1 MALDLKRLHPDCR
14 NICIKP
20 IYPMNSKT
28 NLNFNIMKT
37 FSFFIIGLSLLF
49 FCNKGLCHANSDG
62 QTGSPNNTSATNT
75 LHILSSPELN
85 KLATNW
91 VDEFGKVN
99 PSLKIAVK
107 DLPENQVP
115 ESSFLSFIS
124 DQNRELINDDTK
136 WKMVIG
142 RDAVVPIINAKNPLL
157 NEIYDQ
163 GISTEK
169 LVQLIANPEKQ
180 EWKSLIS
187 TDQNSSIHYHIVDN
201 PAIKTAIQ
209 NFAKNNLVANN
220 TTLVATAEELLSVV
234 QKDIYAIG
242 FCKLTD
248 VRDAN
253 TNDFRSNIKILPIDK
268 NKNGRL
274 DSFENIYANMDAFT
288 RGVWIG
294 KHPRALCGNIY
305 AVATSKPTD
314 KNALNFLSWINT
326 DGQKYLNTNGYS
338 YLTSVEKQA
347 NLDVLAIPELL
358 VDQAERPL
366 MSRTWLMVIIAFVAA
381 VIILAGARRYAKDR
395 KANVP
400 DEDIEITPA
409 FDENSIL
416 APKGI
421 YFDKSHTWAF
431 MQQDGNVKVGLDDF
445 LQHITG
451 SITRIKMKEPGEKVR
466 KGEKILTIIQNGKQ
480 LNISSPI
487 SGIIREQNRN
497 LTTNSSIVNA
507 APYAEGWVY
516 LIEPK
521 NWLREIQFLFMAE
534 KYKEW
539 LQNEFIRL
547 KDFLAASV
555 RSNTNVYAH
564 VILQDGGELTD
575 NVLADLGPEVW
586 EDFQNNFINTA
597 K

>member
-1 MALDLKRLHPDCR
+1 
-14 NICIKP
+14 
-20 IYPMNSKT
+20 
-28 NLNFNIMKT
+28 MKT

-49 FCNKGLCHANSDG
+49 FCNKGLCNAIADG
-62 QTGSPNNTSATNT
+62 QTGSPNKTSAANT
-75 LHILSSPELN
+75 LNILSSPELS

-91 VDEFGKVN
+91 ADEYGKTN
-99 PSLKIAVK
+99 PSLKVTIK
-107 DLPENQVP
+107 ELPENRVTVGN
-115 ESSFLSFIS
+115 SLCFIS
-124 DQNRELINDDTK
+124 DQNQELLNDETK

-142 RDAVVPIINAKNPLL
+142 RDAVVPIINAKNQLL
-157 NEIYDQ
+157 NEIYLQ

-169 LVQLIANPEKQ
+169 LAQLLANPEKQ
-180 EWKSLIS
+180 NWNSLVS
-187 TDQNSSIHYHIVDN
+187 NNQNSPIHLYIIDN
-201 PAIKTAIQ
+201 PAIKTAVQ
-209 NFAKNNLVANN
+209 NFAKTNFIAGN
-220 TTLVATAEELLSVV
+220 TALVATAEELLSAI

-253 TNDFRSNIKILPIDK
+253 TNDFIANIKILPIDK

-305 AVATSKPTD
+305 AAATSKPTD
-314 KNALNFLSWINT
+314 KNALNFLSWINA

-338 YLTSVEKQA
+338 YLASVEKQA
-347 NLDVLAIPELL
+347 NLEALSNPEML
-358 VDQAERPL
+358 VDQAEKPL

-381 VIILAGARRYAKDR
+381 AIIIAGAMRYAKNI
-395 KANVP
+395 KENVI
-400 DEDIEITPA
+400 DEDIEITSA

-431 MQQDGNVKVGLDDF
+431 MQQDGNVKIGLDDF
-445 LQHITG
+445 LQHVTG

-487 SGIIREQNRN
+487 SGIIREQNQT
-497 LTTNSSIVNA
+497 LVTNSSTLNV

-539 LQNEFIRL
+539 LQDEFVRL
-547 KDFLAASV
+547 KDFLAASI

-586 EDFQNNFINTA
+586 EDFQRNFIDIS

>member
-1 MALDLKRLHPDCR
+1 
-14 NICIKP
+14 
-20 IYPMNSKT
+20 
-28 NLNFNIMKT
+28 MKT
-37 FSFFIIGLSLLF
+37 FSFLIIGLFLLF
-49 FCNKGLCHANSDG
+49 FCNKGLCNATANG
-62 QTGSPNNTSATNT
+62 QTGSPNNTSAANT
-75 LHILSSPELN
+75 LNILSSPELN

-91 VDEFGKVN
+91 ADEFSKAN
-99 PSLKIAVK
+99 PNLKIAVK
-107 DLPENQVP
+107 DLSENQVP
-115 ESSFLSFIS
+115 EGSFLSFIS
-124 DQNRELINDDTK
+124 DQNQELINDETK

-157 NEIYDQ
+157 NEIYLQ

-169 LVQLIANPEKQ
+169 LAQLIANPEKQ
-180 EWKSLIS
+180 EWKSLIL
-187 TDQNSSIHYHIVDN
+187 TDQNSPIHYYIVDK
-201 PAIKTAIQ
+201 PAIKTAVQ
-209 NFAKNNLVANN
+209 NFATTNLVSSHTAF
-220 TTLVATAEELLSVV
+220 VATAEELLSVV

-253 TNDFRSNIKILPIDK
+253 TKDFLTNIKVLPIDK

-294 KHPRALCGNIY
+294 KHPKALCGNIY
-305 AVATSKPTD
+305 AVAASKPTD
-314 KNALNFLSWINT
+314 KNALDFLSWINA
-326 DGQKYLNTNGYS
+326 DGHKYLNANGYS
-338 YLTSVEKQA
+338 DLASIEKRA
-347 NLDVLAIPELL
+347 NLDALVNPEML
-358 VDQAERPL
+358 VDRAEKPL
-366 MSRTWLMVIIAFVAA
+366 MSRTWLMVIIAFAA
-381 VIILAGARRYAKDR
+381 AAIIIAGAMRYAKNT

-400 DEDIEITPA
+400 EEDIEITSA

-445 LQHITG
+445 LQHVTG
-451 SITRIKMKEPGEKVR
+451 SITRIKMKEPGEKIR

-487 SGIIREQNRN
+487 SGIIRELNPT
-497 LTTNSSIVNA
+497 LVDNSSIVNT
-507 APYAEGWVY
+507 APYSEGWVY

-539 LQNEFIRL
+539 LQDEFIRL
-547 KDFLAASV
+547 KDFLAASI

-586 EDFQNNFINTA
+586 EDFQNNFIDIS

>member
-1 MALDLKRLHPDCR
+1 
-14 NICIKP
+14 
-20 IYPMNSKT
+20 
-28 NLNFNIMKT
+28 MKT

-49 FCNKGLCHANSDG
+49 FCNKGQCNANADG
-62 QTGSPNNTSATNT
+62 QTGSPSTSATNT
-75 LHILSSPELN
+75 LNILSSPELN
-85 KLATNW
+85 KLTTNW
-91 VDEFGKVN
+91 ADEFGKTN
-99 PSLKIAVK
+99 PNLKIAVE
-107 DLPENQVP
+107 DLPENQVL
-115 ESSFLSFIS
+115 ESSFLSIIS
-124 DQNRELINDDTK
+124 DENQELINDETK

-157 NEIYDQ
+157 NEIYSQ

-169 LVQLIANPEKQ
+169 LAQLLANPEKQ
-180 EWKSLIS
+180 NWNSLVS
-187 TDQNSSIHYHIVDN
+187 NNQNSPTNYYIVDN
-201 PAIKTAIQ
+201 PAIKTAVQ
-209 NFAKNNLVANN
+209 NFAKTNSIANN
-220 TTLVATAEELLSVV
+220 SALVATVEELLSVV

-253 TNDFRSNIKILPIDK
+253 TNDFRTNIKILPIDK

-305 AVATSKPTD
+305 AVADSKPTD

-326 DGQKYLNTNGYS
+326 HGQKYLNTNGYS
-338 YLTSVEKQA
+338 YLTSIEKQA
-347 NLDVLAIPELL
+347 NLDALAIPELL
-358 VDQAERPL
+358 VNQAEKPL
-366 MSRTWLMVIIAFVAA
+366 MSRTWLMIIIAFVAA
-381 VIILAGARRYAKDR
+381 VIILAGAMRYAKNR
-395 KANVP
+395 NANVP
-400 DEDIEITPA
+400 DEDIEITSA
-409 FDENSIL
+409 FNENSIL

-445 LQHITG
+445 LQHVTG
-451 SITRIKMKEPGEKVR
+451 SITRIKMKEAGEKVR

-487 SGIIREQNRN
+487 SGIIREQNQN

-539 LQNEFIRL
+539 LQDEFVRL

>member
-1 MALDLKRLHPDCR
+1 
-14 NICIKP
+14 
-20 IYPMNSKT
+20 MNTKT
-28 NLNFNIMKT
+28 NLNNHIMKT

-49 FCNKGLCHANSDG
+49 FCDKGLCNSNADG
-62 QTGSPNNTSATNT
+62 QTGSPNSSAVNT
-75 LHILSSPELN
+75 LNVLSSPELKN
-85 KLATNW
+85 LATNW
-91 VDEFGKVN
+91 AVEFGKAN
-99 PSLKIAVK
+99 PNLKVTIK
-107 DLPENQVP
+107 DLTKNQAI
-115 ESSFLSFIS
+115 ESNTLSFIS
-124 DQNRELINDDTK
+124 DLNQELIDDETK

-157 NEIYDQ
+157 NEIYRL

-169 LVQLIANPEKQ
+169 LAQLLANPEKQ
-180 EWKSLIS
+180 NWKSLVS
-187 TDQNSSIHYHIVDN
+187 SDQNSPIHYYIVDN
-201 PAIKTAIQ
+201 PAIKTAVH
-209 NFAKNNLVANN
+209 NFAKMNSNVNS
-220 TTLVATAEELLSVV
+220 TVLVATAEELLSTI

-248 VRDAN
+248 VRDSK
-253 TNDFRSNIKILPIDK
+253 TKDFLANIKLLPIDK

-274 DSFENIYANMDAFT
+274 DSFENIYTNIDAFT

-294 KHPRALCGNIY
+294 KHPKALCGNIY
-305 AVATSKPTD
+305 AIAAAKPTD
-314 KNALNFLSWINT
+314 KNTLNFLSWINT
-326 DGQKYLNTNGYS
+326 DGQKYLKSNGYS
-338 YLTSVEKQA
+338 DLASIEKKA
-347 NLDVLAIPELL
+347 NLNLLANPEML
-358 VDQAERPL
+358 VDQPEKPL
-366 MSRTWLMVIIAFVAA
+366 MSHTWLIVIIAFSAA
-381 VIILAGARRYAKDR
+381 VIILTGAMRYAKN
-395 KANVP
+395 KKSNEM
-400 DEDIEITPA
+400 DEEIEITPA
-409 FDENSIL
+409 FNENSIL

-431 MQQDGNVKVGLDDF
+431 MQQDGNVKIGLDDF
-445 LQHITG
+445 MQHVTG

-466 KGEKILTIIQNGKQ
+466 KGEKILTIVQNGKQ

-487 SGIIREQNRN
+487 SGIIREQNQT
-497 LTTNSSIVNA
+497 LASNSFLLNS
-507 APYAEGWVY
+507 APYSEGWVY

-539 LQNEFIRL
+539 LQDEFIRL
-547 KDFLAASV
+547 KDFFAASI

-586 EDFQNNFINTA
+586 EDFQRNFIDTS

>member
-1 MALDLKRLHPDCR
+1 
-14 NICIKP
+14 
-20 IYPMNSKT
+20 
-28 NLNFNIMKT
+28 MKT

-62 QTGSPNNTSATNT
+62 QTGSPNNASATNT
-75 LHILSSPELN
+75 LNILSSPELN
-85 KLATNW
+85 NLATNW
-91 VDEFGKVN
+91 AEEFGKTN
-99 PSLKIAVK
+99 PNLNIAVK
-107 DLPENQVP
+107 DLPENQIP
-115 ESSFLSFIS
+115 EGSSLSFVS
-124 DQNRELINDDTK
+124 DENQELINDDTK

-157 NEIYDQ
+157 NEIYLQ

-169 LVQLIANPEKQ
+169 LAQLLANPEKL

-187 TDQNSSIHYHIVDN
+187 TDQNSPIHYYIVDN

-209 NFAKNNLVANN
+209 NFTKTEFVSNNTALVAS
-220 TTLVATAEELLSVV
+220 AEELLSVV
-234 QKDIYAIG
+234 QKDIFAIG

-248 VRDAN
+248 VRDTN
-253 TNDFRSNIKILPIDK
+253 TNDFRSYIKILPIDK

-274 DSFENIYANMDAFT
+274 DSFENIYANMDAFI

-305 AVATSKPTD
+305 AVAASKPTD

-358 VDQAERPL
+358 VDQAEKPL

-381 VIILAGARRYAKDR
+381 VIILAGAVRYAKNR

-445 LQHITG
+445 LQHVTG

-487 SGIIREQNRN
+487 SGIIREQNQN

-539 LQNEFIRL
+539 LQDEFIRL

>member
-1 MALDLKRLHPDCR
+1 
-14 NICIKP
+14 
-20 IYPMNSKT
+20 MNTKT
-28 NLNFNIMKT
+28 NFNINIMKT

-49 FCNKGLCHANSDG
+49 ICNKRLCYATADS
-62 QTGSPNNTSATNT
+62 QTGIPTNTSAPNT
-75 LHILSSPELN
+75 LNILSSPELN

-91 VDEFGKVN
+91 ADEFGKLN
-99 PSLKIAVK
+99 PNLKIAVK
-107 DLPENQVP
+107 DLSENQAL
-115 ESSFLSFIS
+115 EGSFLSFIS
-124 DQNRELINDDTK
+124 DQNQELINDETK

-142 RDAVVPIINAKNPLL
+142 RNAVVPIFNAKNPLL
-157 NEIYDQ
+157 NEIYLQ

-169 LVQLIANPEKQ
+169 LAQLLANPEKQ
-180 EWKSLIS
+180 NWNSLVS
-187 TDQNSSIHYHIVDN
+187 SSQNSPIHYYITDN
-201 PAIKTAIQ
+201 QAIKIAIQ
-209 NFAKNNLVANN
+209 NFAKTNSITNN
-220 TTLVATAEELLSVV
+220 TVLVATAEELLSVV

-248 VRDAN
+248 IRDAN
-253 TNDFRSNIKILPIDK
+253 TKDFLANIKVLPIDK

-305 AVATSKPTD
+305 AVADSKPTD

-326 DGQKYLNTNGYS
+326 DGQKHLNANGYS
-338 YLTSVEKQA
+338 FLASIEKQA
-347 NLDVLAIPELL
+347 NLDALAIPEML
-358 VDQAERPL
+358 VDQAEKPL
-366 MSRTWLMVIIAFVAA
+366 TSRTWLMVIIAFVAA
-381 VIILAGARRYAKDR
+381 LIILAGAIRYAKNR
-395 KANVP
+395 KANVI

-431 MQQDGNVKVGLDDF
+431 MQQDGNVKIGLDDF
-445 LQHITG
+445 LQHVTG

-487 SGIIREQNRN
+487 SGIIREQNQN
-497 LTTNSSIVNA
+497 LATNSSIVNA

-534 KYKEW
+534 KYNEW
-539 LQNEFIRL
+539 LQDEFIRL

>member
-1 MALDLKRLHPDCR
+1 
-14 NICIKP
+14 
-20 IYPMNSKT
+20 
-28 NLNFNIMKT
+28 MKT

-49 FCNKGLCHANSDG
+49 FCNKGQCNANADG
-62 QTGSPNNTSATNT
+62 QTGSPSTSATNT
-75 LHILSSPELN
+75 LNILSSPELN
-85 KLATNW
+85 KLTTNW
-91 VDEFGKVN
+91 ADEFGKTN
-99 PSLKIAVK
+99 PNIKIAVE
-107 DLPENQVP
+107 DLPENQVL
-115 ESSFLSFIS
+115 ESSFLSIIS
-124 DQNRELINDDTK
+124 DENQELINDETK

-157 NEIYDQ
+157 NEIYSQ

-169 LVQLIANPEKQ
+169 LAQLLANPEKQ
-180 EWKSLIS
+180 NWNSLVS
-187 TDQNSSIHYHIVDN
+187 NNQNSPTNYYIVDN
-201 PAIKTAIQ
+201 PAIKTAVQ
-209 NFAKNNLVANN
+209 NFAKTNSIANN
-220 TTLVATAEELLSVV
+220 SALVATVEELLSVV

-253 TNDFRSNIKILPIDK
+253 TNNFQANIKILPIDK

-305 AVATSKPTD
+305 AVADSKPTD

-326 DGQKYLNTNGYS
+326 HGQKYLNTNGYS
-338 YLTSVEKQA
+338 YLASIEKQA
-347 NLDVLAIPELL
+347 NLDALAIPELL
-358 VDQAERPL
+358 VNQAEKPL
-366 MSRTWLMVIIAFVAA
+366 MSRTWLMIIIAFVAA
-381 VIILAGARRYAKDR
+381 VIILAGAMRYAKNR
-395 KANVP
+395 NANVP
-400 DEDIEITPA
+400 DEDIEITSA
-409 FDENSIL
+409 FNENSIL
-416 APKGI
+416 VPKGI

-445 LQHITG
+445 LQHVTG
-451 SITRIKMKEPGEKVR
+451 SITRIKMKEAGEKVR

-487 SGIIREQNRN
+487 SGIIREQNQN

-539 LQNEFIRL
+539 LQDEFVRL

>member
-1 MALDLKRLHPDCR
+1 
-14 NICIKP
+14 
-20 IYPMNSKT
+20 
-28 NLNFNIMKT
+28 MKT
-37 FSFFIIGLSLLF
+37 FSFFIIGLFLLF
-49 FCNKGLCHANSDG
+49 FCNKGLCNANADG
-62 QTGSPNNTSATNT
+62 QTGSPNNTSGTNT
-75 LHILSSPELN
+75 LNILISPELN
-85 KLATNW
+85 NLATNW
-91 VDEFGKVN
+91 ADEFVKVN
-99 PSLKIAVK
+99 PNLKVTIK
-107 DLPENQVP
+107 ELPEDQVP
-115 ESSFLSFIS
+115 EGSFLSFIS
-124 DQNRELINDDTK
+124 DENQELINDETK

-142 RDAVVPIINAKNPLL
+142 RDAIVPIINSKNSLL
-157 NEIYDQ
+157 KEIYQQ
-163 GISTEK
+163 GITTEK
-169 LVQLIANPEKQ
+169 LTQLLANPEKQ
-180 EWKSLIS
+180 NWKSLLPN
-187 TDQNSSIHYHIVDN
+187 DQNLPIHFYIVDN
-201 PAIKTAIQ
+201 KAVRSAVS
-209 NFAKNNLVANN
+209 NFTNNSA
-220 TTLVATAEELLSVV
+220 TISATIVATADELLSTI

-253 TNDFRSNIKILPIDK
+253 TEDFQANIKVLPFDK

-274 DSFENIYANMDAFT
+274 DSFENIYTNMDAFT

-294 KHPRALCGNIY
+294 KHPKALCGNIY
-305 AVATSKPTD
+305 AVAASKPTD
-314 KNALNFLSWINT
+314 KNTLDFLSWINA
-326 DGQKYLNTNGYS
+326 DGQKYLNTNGYTNLAS
-338 YLTSVEKQA
+338 IEKRA
-347 NLDVLAIPELL
+347 NLDALVNPEML
-358 VDQAERPL
+358 VDRAEKPL
-366 MSRTWLMVIIAFVAA
+366 MSRTWLMVIIAFAA
-381 VIILAGARRYAKDR
+381 VAIILVGAMRYAKHI
-395 KANVP
+395 KENVI

-445 LQHITG
+445 LQHVTG
-451 SITRIKMKEPGEKVR
+451 SITRIKMKEAGEKIR

-487 SGIIREQNRN
+487 SGIIREQNQN
-497 LTTNSSIVNA
+497 LATNSSILNA

-539 LQNEFIRL
+539 LQDEFIRL
-547 KDFLAASV
+547 KDFFAASI

-564 VILQDGGELTD
+564 VILQDGGELAD

-586 EDFQNNFINTA
+586 EDFQNKFIDIS

>member
-1 MALDLKRLHPDCR
+1 
-14 NICIKP
+14 
-20 IYPMNSKT
+20 
-28 NLNFNIMKT
+28 MKT

-49 FCNKGLCHANSDG
+49 FCNKGLSNANTDG
-62 QTGSPNNTSATNT
+62 QTGSPNTSTANT
-75 LHILSSPELN
+75 LNILSSPELN
-85 KLATNW
+85 DLATNW
-91 VDEFGKVN
+91 ADEFGKVN
-99 PSLKIAVK
+99 PNLKITVK
-107 DLPENQVP
+107 YLPENKVL
-115 ESSFLSFIS
+115 EGSFLSFIS
-124 DQNRELINDDTK
+124 DQNQELITDETK

-157 NEIYDQ
+157 NEIYRQ

-169 LVQLIANPEKQ
+169 LAQLLVNPEKQ
-180 EWKSLIS
+180 NWNSLVS
-187 TDQNSSIHYHIVDN
+187 SNQNSPIHYYIVDN
-201 PAIKTAIQ
+201 PAIKTAVQ
-209 NFAKNNLVANN
+209 NFAKNNTIANN
-220 TTLVATAEELLSVV
+220 TALVATVAELLSVI

-248 VRDAN
+248 VLDAN
-253 TNDFRSNIKILPIDK
+253 TKDFRTNIKVLPIDK

-274 DSFENIYANMDAFT
+274 DSFENIYTNMDAFT

-294 KHPRALCGNIY
+294 KHPKALCGNIY
-305 AVATSKPTD
+305 AVAASKPTD
-314 KNALNFLSWINT
+314 KNALDFLNWINA
-326 DGQKYLNTNGYS
+326 DGQKYLNANGYS
-338 YLTSVEKQA
+338 DLASIEKQA
-347 NLDVLAIPELL
+347 NLDALTNPEML
-358 VDQAERPL
+358 VDRAEKPL

-381 VIILAGARRYAKDR
+381 AIVLGGAMRYAKNR
-395 KANVP
+395 KANAIE
-400 DEDIEITPA
+400 EDIEITPA

-445 LQHITG
+445 LQHVTG
-451 SITRIKMKEPGEKVR
+451 SITRIKMKEPGEKIR

-487 SGIIREQNRN
+487 SGIIREQNQT
-497 LTTNSSIVNA
+497 LISNSSILNA

-539 LQNEFIRL
+539 LQDEFIRL
-547 KDFLAASV
+547 KDFLAASI

-586 EDFQNNFINTA
+586 EDFQNKFIDIS

>member
-1 MALDLKRLHPDCR
+1 MALDLKRLYPDCR

-28 NLNFNIMKT
+28 NLNNHIMKT
-37 FSFFIIGLSLLF
+37 SSFFIISLSLLL
-49 FCNKGLCHANSDG
+49 FCNKGLCNANADG
-62 QTGSPNNTSATNT
+62 QTGSPNNASTANT
-75 LHILSSPELN
+75 LNILSSPELN
-85 KLATNW
+85 KLAANW
-91 VDEFGKVN
+91 ADEFGKTN
-99 PSLKIAVK
+99 PTLKIAVK
-107 DLPENQVP
+107 DLPENQIP
-115 ESSFLSFIS
+115 EGSSLSFVS
-124 DQNRELINDDTK
+124 DENQELINDETK

-157 NEIYDQ
+157 NEIYRQ

-169 LVQLIANPEKQ
+169 LAQLLANPEKQ
-180 EWKSLIS
+180 EWKSLIL
-187 TDQNSSIHYHIVDN
+187 TDQNSPIHYYIVDN
-201 PAIKTAIQ
+201 TAVKIAVQ
-209 NFAKNNLVANN
+209 NFAKTDLVVSN
-220 TTLVATAEELLSVV
+220 TASVATAEELLSVV

-253 TNDFRSNIKILPIDK
+253 TNNFRTNIKILPIDK

-305 AVATSKPTD
+305 VVATSKPTD
-314 KNALNFLSWINT
+314 KNTLDFLSWINAN
-326 DGQKYLNTNGYS
+326 GQKYLNANGYS
-338 YLTSVEKQA
+338 NLASVEKQA

-366 MSRTWLMVIIAFVAA
+366 MSRTWLMVIIAFVT
-381 VIILAGARRYAKDR
+381 VMIILAGAVRYAKNR

-431 MQQDGNVKVGLDDF
+431 MQQDGNVKIGLDDF
-445 LQHITG
+445 LQHVTG

-487 SGIIREQNRN
+487 SGIIREQNQT
-497 LTTNSSIVNA
+497 LATNSSILND

-539 LQNEFIRL
+539 LQDEFVRL

>member
-1 MALDLKRLHPDCR
+1 
-14 NICIKP
+14 
-20 IYPMNSKT
+20 
-28 NLNFNIMKT
+28 MKT

-49 FCNKGLCHANSDG
+49 FCNKGQCNANADG
-62 QTGSPNNTSATNT
+62 QTGSPSTSATNT
-75 LHILSSPELN
+75 LNILSSPELN
-85 KLATNW
+85 KLTTNW
-91 VDEFGKVN
+91 ADEFGKTN
-99 PSLKIAVK
+99 PNLKIAVE
-107 DLPENQVP
+107 DLPENQVL
-115 ESSFLSFIS
+115 ESSFLSIIS
-124 DQNRELINDDTK
+124 DENQELINDETK

-157 NEIYDQ
+157 NEIYSQ

-169 LVQLIANPEKQ
+169 LAQLLANPEKQ
-180 EWKSLIS
+180 NWNSLVS
-187 TDQNSSIHYHIVDN
+187 SNQNSPTNYYIVDN
-201 PAIKTAIQ
+201 PAIKTAVQ
-209 NFAKNNLVANN
+209 NFAKTNSIANSSA
-220 TTLVATAEELLSVV
+220 LVATVEELLSVV

-253 TNDFRSNIKILPIDK
+253 TNDFRTNIKILPIDK

-305 AVATSKPTD
+305 AVADSKPTD

-326 DGQKYLNTNGYS
+326 NGQKYLNTNGYS
-338 YLTSVEKQA
+338 YLASIEKQA
-347 NLDVLAIPELL
+347 NLDALAIPEQL
-358 VDQAERPL
+358 VNQTEKPL
-366 MSRTWLMVIIAFVAA
+366 MSRTWLMIIIAFVAA
-381 VIILAGARRYAKDR
+381 VIILAGAMRYAKNR
-395 KANVP
+395 NANVP
-400 DEDIEITPA
+400 DEDIEITSA
-409 FDENSIL
+409 FNENSIL

-445 LQHITG
+445 LQHVTG

-487 SGIIREQNRN
+487 SGIIREQNQN
-497 LTTNSSIVNA
+497 LTTNSSILNA

-539 LQNEFIRL
+539 LQDEFVRL
-547 KDFLAASV
+547 KDFLAVSV

>member
-1 MALDLKRLHPDCR
+1 
-14 NICIKP
+14 
-20 IYPMNSKT
+20 
-28 NLNFNIMKT
+28 MKT

-49 FCNKGLCHANSDG
+49 FCNKGQCNANADG
-62 QTGSPNNTSATNT
+62 QTGSPNTSATNT
-75 LHILSSPELN
+75 LNILSSPELN
-85 KLATNW
+85 KLTTNW
-91 VDEFGKVN
+91 ADEFGKTN
-99 PSLKIAVK
+99 PSLKISVK
-107 DLPENQVP
+107 DLPENQVL
-115 ESSFLSFIS
+115 ESSFLSIIS
-124 DQNRELINDDTK
+124 DENQELINDETK

-157 NEIYDQ
+157 NEIYSQ

-169 LVQLIANPEKQ
+169 LAQLLANPEKQ
-180 EWKSLIS
+180 NWNSLVS
-187 TDQNSSIHYHIVDN
+187 SNQNSPTNYYIVDN
-201 PAIKTAIQ
+201 PAIKTAVQ
-209 NFAKNNLVANN
+209 NFAKTNSIANN
-220 TTLVATAEELLSVV
+220 SALVATVEELLSVV

-253 TNDFRSNIKILPIDK
+253 TINFQANIKILPIDK

-305 AVATSKPTD
+305 AVADSKPTD

-326 DGQKYLNTNGYS
+326 DGQRYLNTNGYS
-338 YLTSVEKQA
+338 DLASIEKQA
-347 NLDVLAIPELL
+347 NLDALAIPELL
-358 VDQAERPL
+358 VNQAVKPL
-366 MSRTWLMVIIAFVAA
+366 MSRTWLMIIIAFVAA
-381 VIILAGARRYAKDR
+381 VIILAGAMRYAKNR
-395 KANVP
+395 NANVP
-400 DEDIEITPA
+400 DEDIEITSA
-409 FDENSIL
+409 FNENSIL

-445 LQHITG
+445 LQHVTG
-451 SITRIKMKEPGEKVR
+451 SITRIKMKEAGEKVR

-487 SGIIREQNRN
+487 SGIIREQNQN

-539 LQNEFIRL
+539 LQDEFVRL

>member
-1 MALDLKRLHPDCR
+1 
-14 NICIKP
+14 
-20 IYPMNSKT
+20 
-28 NLNFNIMKT
+28 MKT
-37 FSFFIIGLSLLF
+37 FSFFIFGLFLLF
-49 FCNKGLCHANSDG
+49 CIKGLCNANADG
-62 QTGSPNNTSATNT
+62 QTGSPTNASAANT
-75 LHILSSPELN
+75 LNILSSPELN
-85 KLATNW
+85 KLSINW
-91 VDEFGKVN
+91 ADEFGKTN
-99 PSLKIAVK
+99 PTLKITVK
-107 DLPENQVP
+107 DLSENQVP
-115 ESSFLSFIS
+115 EGSFLSFIS
-124 DQNRELINDDTK
+124 DQNRELTNDETK

-157 NEIYDQ
+157 NEIYQQ

-169 LVQLIANPEKQ
+169 LAQLLANPEKQ
-180 EWKSLIS
+180 EWKSLIL
-187 TDQNSSIHYHIVDN
+187 TDQNLLIHYYIVDN
-201 PAIKTAIQ
+201 SAVKTTVQ
-209 NFAKNNLVANN
+209 NFASTNFVASNAALV
-220 TTLVATAEELLSVV
+220 TTAEELLSAI
-234 QKDIYAIG
+234 QKNIYAIG

-253 TNDFRSNIKILPIDK
+253 TNDFRTNIKILPIDK

-274 DSFENIYANMDAFT
+274 DSFENIYTNMDAFT

-294 KHPRALCGNIY
+294 KHPKALCGNIY

-314 KNALNFLSWINT
+314 KNTLDFLSWINA
-326 DGQKYLNTNGYS
+326 DGQKYLNANGYS
-338 YLTSVEKQA
+338 DLASIEKQA
-347 NLDVLAIPELL
+347 NLNVLANPEML
-358 VDQAERPL
+358 VDRTEKPL

-381 VIILAGARRYAKDR
+381 AIVLAGALRYVKNI
-395 KANVP
+395 KANVI
-400 DEDIEITPA
+400 DEDIEITSA

-445 LQHITG
+445 LQHVTG

-487 SGIIREQNRN
+487 SGIIKEQNQT

-539 LQNEFIRL
+539 LQEEFIRL
-547 KDFLAASV
+547 KDFLAASI
-555 RSNTNVYAH
+555 RSNTNAYAH

-586 EDFQNNFINTA
+586 EDFQNNFIDTS